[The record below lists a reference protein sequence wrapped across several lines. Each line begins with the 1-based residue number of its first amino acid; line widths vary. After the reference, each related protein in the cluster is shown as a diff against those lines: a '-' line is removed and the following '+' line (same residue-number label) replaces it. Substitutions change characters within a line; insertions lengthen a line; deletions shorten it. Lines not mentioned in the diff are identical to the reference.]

1 MSDSQPHA
9 SAGQRRL
16 RLQLRGGRRSPTE
29 GGGAAGKRGPAQR
42 RVGRHQPEVWWS
54 DGRAAPGEAAVA
66 QLPHPASAPASASA
80 AAAGALHLGVEQRG
94 PGRIRHAARNHRQ
107 HVEVGP
113 GAAVDLVQHVAVVRQ
128 ERDVLLDQLPTG
140 QA

>member
-42 RVGRHQPEVWWS
+42 RVGWHQPEVWWN
-54 DGRAAPGEAAVA
+54 GWAASGEAAVA

-94 PGRIRHAARNHRQ
+94 PGRVRHAARHHRQ

-113 GAAVDLVQHVAVVRQ
+113 GAAVDVVQHVAVVRQ